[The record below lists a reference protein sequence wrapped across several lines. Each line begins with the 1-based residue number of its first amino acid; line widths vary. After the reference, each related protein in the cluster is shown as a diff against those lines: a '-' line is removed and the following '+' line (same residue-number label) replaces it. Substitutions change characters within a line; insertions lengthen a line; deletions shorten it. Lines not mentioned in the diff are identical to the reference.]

1 MGEEKRI
8 ALAVSWKLS
17 NLMLHESVSLLGLE
31 DQLECIE
38 SKLRDTVQSYPVV
51 HWTKSLREIA
61 YDIEEVIDFLV
72 IKASQKMGAGTL
84 MRCVLAFVDLIDQYK
99 LRRKLDQIRVDLF
112 QLFKVECYRESWW
125 SLSRKDLDVG
135 ETLISPV
142 IRKVTDIVSDGHLS
156 PAVRKQARW
165 LRDEFISLHD
175 FLQAIEVHGL
185 SDGGEAW
192 MEEVY
197 DVSRLAEDVTG
208 SFLYEREK
216 MRRTW
221 TGSFKNLALALHC
234 FLSER
239 NLGKEMDQMKAKI
252 QDISVRKINA
262 IQRPIERFERLP
274 MRIPPHP
281 LPCKVEE
288 KPDISIFDGD
298 IDDIVEMLLRDDPNC
313 LTISIVGMEG
323 TGKTSLA
330 KLIYEN
336 QAIADKFAYRA
347 WVPAA
352 SMDSLMRQIAG
363 DEYIN
368 MTSVVQDWNEFLR
381 SSRQM
386 LNASLKSKKYLI
398 VIDEVCSES
407 LWNELGVA
415 FNDLSNGTRIIF
427 TARKVGLTPQIS
439 ERNFTYRLQLRSNDE
454 SWALFT
460 HTLNRNIPIELL
472 KLKREI
478 LRRCG
483 GLPLMIKK
491 LGGLLSDKDATYEEW
506 SRVLEQLNQNEG
518 PWSGTLSE
526 INKNLPLY
534 LRRCLFYFGLF
545 PEDFE
550 IPARRLICLWVAE
563 GLGRQKGNMEPPERV
578 SEKCL
583 IELANQNIIQVTK
596 KKLNGKISRCRLPD
610 ALQVH
615 WLSKAKEANFLQ
627 DNIGINL
634 STNMGEIRR
643 LADYLDP
650 ADASFNHIHGNT
662 TSSSIFSCYKYV
674 VSFLSFDTREGSR
687 AGEDIGNFLER
698 CISSSSFCFLW
709 VLDLENVYKPKLPKA
724 VGQLTRLRYL
734 GLRSTYL
741 EILPLFI
748 DKLLNLQTLDLKRTC
763 LNTVPNSIW
772 KMKSLRHLFLDESF
786 RSLFVPRPKDGSLV
800 DLQTLWG
807 AFIDEDSPVRNGL
820 DTLRRITK
828 LGLKCKTSVSSQNEA
843 LSSQLVTVANWVMN
857 LKHLEYLRLKSYDE
871 SGQPWDLYLQ
881 TLLNHKDLCSLYLVG
896 KLKNQLLVSELPQS
910 LIELT
915 LSASEMA
922 EDPMQTLDKLPN
934 LRILRLFSRSFTGKK
949 MVCSSGGFTKLEVLK
964 FRELE
969 SLEEWDVKE
978 GALPSLKDL
987 EIRSCGNLQML
998 PDGLK
1003 LVRTLRELKL
1013 TRQPELSSRIRDN
1026 QGEDR
1031 NKIIHARHV
1040 YIED

>member
-1 MGEEKRI
+1 
-8 ALAVSWKLS
+8 
-17 NLMLHESVSLLGLE
+17 
-31 DQLECIE
+31 
-38 SKLRDTVQSYPVV
+38 
-51 HWTKSLREIA
+51 
-61 YDIEEVIDFLV
+61 
-72 IKASQKMGAGTL
+72 
-84 MRCVLAFVDLIDQYK
+84 
-99 LRRKLDQIRVDLF
+99 
-112 QLFKVECYRESWW
+112 
-125 SLSRKDLDVG
+125 
-135 ETLISPV
+135 
-142 IRKVTDIVSDGHLS
+142 
-156 PAVRKQARW
+156 
-165 LRDEFISLHD
+165 
-175 FLQAIEVHGL
+175 
-185 SDGGEAW
+185 
-192 MEEVY
+192 
-197 DVSRLAEDVTG
+197 
-208 SFLYEREK
+208 
-216 MRRTW
+216 
-221 TGSFKNLALALHC
+221 
-234 FLSER
+234 
-239 NLGKEMDQMKAKI
+239 
-252 QDISVRKINA
+252 
-262 IQRPIERFERLP
+262 
-274 MRIPPHP
+274 
-281 LPCKVEE
+281 
-288 KPDISIFDGD
+288 
-298 IDDIVEMLLRDDPNC
+298 
-313 LTISIVGMEG
+313 
-323 TGKTSLA
+323 
-330 KLIYEN
+330 
-336 QAIADKFAYRA
+336 
-347 WVPAA
+347 
-352 SMDSLMRQIAG
+352 
-363 DEYIN
+363 
-368 MTSVVQDWNEFLR
+368 
-381 SSRQM
+381 
-386 LNASLKSKKYLI
+386 
-398 VIDEVCSES
+398 
-407 LWNELGVA
+407 
-415 FNDLSNGTRIIF
+415 
-427 TARKVGLTPQIS
+427 
-439 ERNFTYRLQLRSNDE
+439 
-454 SWALFT
+454 
-460 HTLNRNIPIELL
+460 
-472 KLKREI
+472 
-478 LRRCG
+478 
-483 GLPLMIKK
+483 MIKK

-634 STNMGEIRR
+634 STN
-643 LADYLDP
+643 
-650 ADASFNHIHGNT
+650 
-662 TSSSIFSCYKYV
+662 
-674 VSFLSFDTREGSR
+674 
-687 AGEDIGNFLER
+687 
-698 CISSSSFCFLW
+698 
-709 VLDLENVYKPKLPKA
+709 
-724 VGQLTRLRYL
+724 
-734 GLRSTYL
+734 
-741 EILPLFI
+741 
-748 DKLLNLQTLDLKRTC
+748 
-763 LNTVPNSIW
+763 
-772 KMKSLRHLFLDESF
+772 
-786 RSLFVPRPKDGSLV
+786 SLFVPRPKDGSLV

-857 LKHLEYLRLKSYDE
+857 LKHLQYLRLKSYDE

-934 LRILRLFSRSFTGKK
+934 LTILRLFSRSFTGKK

-964 FRELE
+964 FWELE